1 MDENYKV
8 EPDAVQ
14 KSDSGQGTDPGG
26 MDPQPGSESETPDAN
41 ERRDERGSTDVG
53 DGLNRL

>member
-8 EPDAVQ
+8 DPDAVQ
-14 KSDSGQGTDPGG
+14 KSDVEGTDPGG
-26 MDPQPGSESETPDAN
+26 MDPQPGSESEAPDAN
-41 ERRDERGSTDVG
+41 ERRDESGSADVG